1 MAARRRDV
9 DGGEFGTTRLRLRK
23 SRLAR
28 VRPLHDELLELDRQA
43 DLQRTER
50 SNIPTKVGCR
60 SSQLSPDVGMRTVAV
75 VDYIADVA
83 HYQGDRMGCPA

>member
-1 MAARRRDV
+1 MQAAWHVSGRFYD
-9 DGGEFGTTRLRLRK
+9 ERL
-23 SRLAR
+23 
-28 VRPLHDELLELDRQA
+28 EGDRQIEPPEGRA
-43 DLQRTER
+43 VEI
-50 SNIPTKVGCR
+50 STKVGCR